1 MMVNMELWQLI
12 SLLLAFFGFTAG
24 GVKIFL
30 NQFERRLDER
40 FSSLGTAMATMDQAR
55 RESAEELARHDQTV
69 DGQLREFM
77 QDTDRQLRELE
88 RGLHG
93 MQVEMLSKYVQRE
106 DYIRGQTVLEAKLDA
121 LYSKLETILARGNT
135 NER

>member
-12 SLLLAFFGFTAG
+12 SLLLTFFGFTAG

-30 NQFERRLDER
+30 VQFERRLDDR
-40 FSSLGTAMATMDQAR
+40 FSSLGAAMAAMDQAR
-55 RESAEELARHDQTV
+55 RESAEELARHDQTM
-69 DGQLREFM
+69 DNQLREFV
-77 QDTDRQLRELE
+77 QNTDQQLRELE

-121 LYSKLETILARGNT
+121 LYSKLETILARRNT